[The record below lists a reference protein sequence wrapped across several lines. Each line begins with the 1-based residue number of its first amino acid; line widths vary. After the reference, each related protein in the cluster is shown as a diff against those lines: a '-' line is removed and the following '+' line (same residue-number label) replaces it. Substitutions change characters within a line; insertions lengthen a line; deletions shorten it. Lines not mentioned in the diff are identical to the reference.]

1 MTAFDNIT
9 YPLSEHIVEEISLPV
24 SIYDIKISSADMR
37 NEDILSS
44 KRGKVT
50 LLFNV
55 AAGCGNIPQHSVL
68 EELNQ
73 KYSAESDFSIVA
85 VTVDDFICHGY
96 PEFQNGLDSYIKE
109 NNLDVTPGQLA
120 KTYAEEN
127 FATTYEFTELTNGRH
142 DKHTYDE
149 NYVPGMANLQE
160 QHDLW
165 KYLTGAYSADLNEN
179 GIPYHD
185 ELVSWSNAE
194 PMKKPK
200 DAKSFVPLMGNFEK
214 FLISRDGRRIKR
226 YANGFLLGERDVT
239 NNTFPWVKEHYME
252 NGRRDHRPKTSEDG
266 EKWPSSAQ
274 KFGIGLSL
282 EIISRDIDIYLEN

>member
-1 MTAFDNIT
+1 MSSLDNISYST
-9 YPLSEHIVEEISLPV
+9 SEQIVEEIILPV
-24 SIYDIKISSADMR
+24 SVYDIKVSSADTR
-37 NEDILSS
+37 NSDVLGSR
-44 KRGKVT
+44 KGKVT

-73 KYSAESDFSIVA
+73 KYSTEPDFSIVA
-85 VTVDDFICHGY
+85 VTVDDFVCHGY

-109 NNLDVTPGQLA
+109 NNLDITPGQVA
-120 KTYAEEN
+120 KKYAEEN
-127 FATTYEFTELTNGRH
+127 FKTTYEFTELTNGRH

-149 NYVPGMANLQE
+149 NYVPGLVKLQE

-165 KYLTGAYSADLNEN
+165 RYLTGAFSADVSEN
-179 GIPYHD
+179 DVPYHD
-185 ELVSWSNAE
+185 ELISWSDAE
-194 PMKKPK
+194 PVKKPK
-200 DAKSFVPLMGNFEK
+200 DAKSFVPLRGNFEK

-239 NNTFPWVKEHYME
+239 NNTFPWVEEHYKPD
-252 NGRRDHRPKTSEDG
+252 GRRNHAPKVSGDG
-266 EKWPSSAQ
+266 EKWPSSKQ